1 MNTKEPSNWFL
12 WVNARWGGRDVGRWS
27 GWRSVVRMSTC
38 RFSYYLA
45 LWCRK
50 QVIDW
55 IYLFN
60 VQADGNHQLF
70 RENILSVFN
79 AHSNSMNAN
88 AKPWQCAFRFFFFF
102 IPLFVDG
109 ERIDCEACLWLECS
123 QIVFFFRYNHPVIAC
138 LANISGP
145 LIPIFPSKCPSLS
158 SSLLRLIN
166 TQRNGPF
173 SLCLTGTLTSI

>member
-12 WVNARWGGRDVGRWS
+12 RVNARWGGRDVGRWS

-50 QVIDW
+50 QVVDW

-88 AKPWQCAFRFFFFF
+88 AKPWQCAFRFFFFSF
-102 IPLFVDG
+102 RF
-109 ERIDCEACLWLECS
+109 LWMANGL
-123 QIVFFFRYNHPVIAC
+123 IVKHVFDLSVHRLFFFFVTIIQLSPAWRILAVLWYRFSHQNALHFLPVSYA
-138 LANISGP
+138 S
-145 LIPIFPSKCPSLS
+145 
-158 SSLLRLIN
+158 
-166 TQRNGPF
+166 
-173 SLCLTGTLTSI
+173 

>member
-88 AKPWQCAFRFFFFF
+88 AKPWQCAFRFFFFYSAF
-102 IPLFVDG
+102 CGWRTDWLWSMSLTWVFT
-109 ERIDCEACLWLECS
+109 DC
-123 QIVFFFRYNHPVIAC
+123 FFFRYNHPVIAC

-173 SLCLTGTLTSI
+173 SLCLTETLTSI

>member
-102 IPLFVDG
+102 FIPLFVDG

-123 QIVFFFRYNHPVIAC
+123 QIVFFFVTIIQLSPAWRILAVLWYRFSHQNALHFLPVSYA
-138 LANISGP
+138 S
-145 LIPIFPSKCPSLS
+145 
-158 SSLLRLIN
+158 
-166 TQRNGPF
+166 
-173 SLCLTGTLTSI
+173 

>member
-1 MNTKEPSNWFL
+1 MNTKEPSNWFF

-88 AKPWQCAFRFFFFF
+88 AKPWQCAFRFFFF
-102 IPLFVDG
+102 LF
-109 ERIDCEACLWLECS
+109 RFLWMANGL
-123 QIVFFFRYNHPVIAC
+123 IVKHVFDLSVHRLFFFFVTIIQLSPAWRILAVLWYRFSHQNALHFLPVSYA
-138 LANISGP
+138 S
-145 LIPIFPSKCPSLS
+145 
-158 SSLLRLIN
+158 
-166 TQRNGPF
+166 
-173 SLCLTGTLTSI
+173 